1 VDTVLAT
8 DKFLFAKF
16 NTYIKKKSQNIRHQ
30 KKIMSEELEIKKIY
44 KFSEVIGAGSYGKV
58 RRARN
63 RDTGFQVAVKILK
76 K

>member
-1 VDTVLAT
+1 
-8 DKFLFAKF
+8 
-16 NTYIKKKSQNIRHQ
+16 
-30 KKIMSEELEIKKIY
+30 MSEELEIKKIY